1 MKAHKEVKR
10 FFISRYIHTYTY
22 IKVYNCIYMSNF
34 IYRTSIYLYTYLSVY
49 VHLSI
54 YLSSIQSIYL
64 PLRLLIY
71 VSSPSQGSWR
81 ARSDFLCIEF
91 QLKDPQI
98 CTHLVTTTTTITI
111 TISTST
117 TSSSTFNLSIKLIL
131 LLVLLLIYIF
141 LQITTTSTITTAI
154 QLLFFNS
161 TFTITTNKHYCK
173 I

>member
-1 MKAHKEVKR
+1 M
-10 FFISRYIHTYTY
+10 
-22 IKVYNCIYMSNF
+22 
-34 IYRTSIYLYTYLSVY
+34 YLYVYL
-49 VHLSI
+49 

-98 CTHLVTTTTTITI
+98 CTHLVTTTTTTTTI

>member
-1 MKAHKEVKR
+1 
-10 FFISRYIHTYTY
+10 
-22 IKVYNCIYMSNF
+22 MSNF

-98 CTHLVTTTTTITI
+98 CTHLVTTTTTTTTI

-173 I
+173 IW